1 METSYV
7 NSDGD
12 MGQAHI
18 ISHAKQHDYLMSGEQ
33 EVIVLS
39 NTKLEDKSQ
48 DLAMQKA
55 IEQGVKTE
63 DEWQEYNSKLM
74 PSRQKESYQEYIK
87 SLSNNYTK
95 NIQRQLDKGT
105 LTTAKKDKNYQSLKA
120 IDRNGGLAVEG
131 DLYYLGNVD
140 DYKNKS
146 DAELKRYREF
156 QVKTLTVFYY
166 SDIFQKLNKGCFRG
180 EIHQDEKGATHLQT
194 QKTNYHVN
202 SRGRVEMATGV
213 CEKEALIDL
222 YGSEEELNK
231 RLDLLQAA
239 HNANDKNKKKGVFR
253 TDAVYWDDN
262 NQKLI
267 GKVKP
272 ATKGKRRMRIPELY
286 RMEQMHE
293 LGRIARETAK
303 QYNIDYKVDRKYTTD
318 GVHKTAAGYA
328 SEQKSKEKADKIIED
343 ANKKANETIAN
354 ADRIAKEKLNEIEKQ
369 KIEQDKQ
376 QQLKQRELNERESAV
391 EDREQAQKNRD
402 KVFNREMLDIV
413 APDLDSLKRD
423 DLLNGLNVFIDVKTV
438 TGKIE
443 TQVMNFAKYVGR
455 GLDSL
460 KKVRND
466 PAEPV
471 AKRKSADDKLGHAHQ
486 TIVAHVADE
495 HKDDNIDWTA
505 LFGIDPSLAQPAKT
519 QQTQQTQH
527 KKVQRDDDLEL

>member
-18 ISHAKQHDYLMSGEQ
+18 DSHANQHNYLMSGEQ

-39 NTKLEDKSQ
+39 NTNLKDKSQ
-48 DLAMQKA
+48 DLALQKA

-63 DEWQEYNSKLM
+63 DEWKEYNSKLM

-105 LTTAKKDKNYQSLKA
+105 LTTARKDKNYQSLKA

-131 DLYYLGNVD
+131 NLYYLGNVD

-146 DAELKRYREF
+146 DDELKKYREF
-156 QVKTLTVFYY
+156 QVKTLERFYY
-166 SDIFQKLNKGCFRG
+166 SDIFKKLNKGCFRG

-194 QKTNYHVN
+194 QKTNYHMN
-202 SRGRVEMATGV
+202 SRGRVEMATGA
-213 CEKEALIDL
+213 CQKEALIDL

-239 HNANDKNKKKGVFR
+239 HNANDKNKKKGAFR
-253 TDAVYWDDN
+253 TDDVFWD
-262 NQKLI
+262 NQNYI
-267 GKVKP
+267 GKIKP
-272 ATKGKRRMRIPELY
+272 TTKGKRRMRIPELY
-286 RMEQMHE
+286 RMEQMHA
-293 LGRIARETAK
+293 LGSIALETAK

-343 ANKKANETIAN
+343 ANKKANKIIDKALGLK
-354 ADRIAKEKLNEIEKQ
+354 AKTEQERKELEKERKKQEQKNES
-369 KIEQDKQ
+369 
-376 QQLKQRELNERESAV
+376 LSA
-391 EDREQAQKNRD
+391 REQEIKNHD
-402 KVFNREMLDIV
+402 KVFNRNLLDILD
-413 APDLDSLKRD
+413 PNMDSLKRD
-423 DLLNGLNVFIDVKTV
+423 DLLNNGNVYIHKKTG

-443 TQVMNFAKYVGR
+443 TQVMTVEKYIGHRV
-455 GLDSL
+455 DSL
-460 KKVRND
+460 KEVRSD
-466 PAEPV
+466 SSEPV
-471 AKRKSADDKLGHAHQ
+471 EKRKRADDKLTRVHD
-486 TIVAHVADE
+486 TIADT
-495 HKDDNIDWTA
+495 IDWTDR
-505 LFGIDPSLAQPAKT
+505 FGIDPTKVANPVNPVKKQDS
-519 QQTQQTQH
+519 H
-527 KKVQRDDDLEL
+527 KKVQKDDDLEM

>member
-18 ISHAKQHDYLMSGEQ
+18 DSHANQHDYLMSGEQ

-39 NTKLEDKSQ
+39 NTNLKDKSQ

-63 DEWQEYNSKLM
+63 DEWKVYNSKLM

-87 SLSNNYTK
+87 SLSNNYAK

-105 LTTAKKDKNYQSLKA
+105 LSTARKDKNYQSLKA

-202 SRGRVEMATGV
+202 SRGRVEMATGA
-213 CEKEALIDL
+213 CQKEALIDL

-239 HNANDKNKKKGVFR
+239 HDANDKNKKKGVFR

-343 ANKKANETIAN
+343 ANKQANKIIEDANKRAQEVEESLLERKKRIKEKEEQQAKIDEQQTKRENRLNNIWNNVQEQVNAVKNFVKRTAMRFGLDEKFQNNIANEWMEYPVPREKGGLT
-354 ADRIAKEKLNEIEKQ
+354 KEKYTGSNWALTAIHENPKRFTSEVVK
-369 KIEQDKQ
+369 
-376 QQLKQRELNERESAV
+376 
-391 EDREQAQKNRD
+391 
-402 KVFNREMLDIV
+402 
-413 APDLDSLKRD
+413 DL
-423 DLLNGLNVFIDVKTV
+423 T
-438 TGKIE
+438 
-443 TQVMNFAKYVGR
+443 TQN
-455 GLDSL
+455 
-460 KKVRND
+460 KK
-466 PAEPV
+466 
-471 AKRKSADDKLGHAHQ
+471 
-486 TIVAHVADE
+486 
-495 HKDDNIDWTA
+495 KDDE
-505 LFGIDPSLAQPAKT
+505 
-519 QQTQQTQH
+519 
-527 KKVQRDDDLEL
+527 LEL

>member
-18 ISHAKQHDYLMSGEQ
+18 DSHANQHDYLMSGEQ

-39 NTKLEDKSQ
+39 NTNLKDKSQ
-48 DLAMQKA
+48 DLALQKA

-63 DEWQEYNSKLM
+63 DEWKEYNSKLM

-105 LTTAKKDKNYQSLKA
+105 LTTARKDKNYQSLKA

-146 DAELKRYREF
+146 DDELKKYREF
-156 QVKTLTVFYY
+156 QVKTLERFYY
-166 SDIFQKLNKGCFRG
+166 SDIFKKLNKGCFRG

-194 QKTNYHVN
+194 QKTNYHMN
-202 SRGRVEMATGV
+202 SRGRVEMATGA
-213 CEKEALIDL
+213 CQKEALIEL

-231 RLDLLQAA
+231 RLDLLQKA
-239 HNANDKNKKKGVFR
+239 HDANDDNKKKGVFR
-253 TDAVYWDDN
+253 TDAIYWDDN

-267 GKVKP
+267 GHVKP
-272 ATKGKRRMRIPELY
+272 TTKGKRRMRIPELY

-343 ANKKANETIAN
+343 ANKKAQAKLEHG
-354 ADRIAKEKLNEIEKQ
+354 RKELEKEKKKFEEYKTAEKKKLKQ
-369 KIEQDKQ
+369 KE
-376 QQLKQRELNERESAV
+376 ESLFA
-391 EDREQAQKNRD
+391 REQEITNHD
-402 KVFNREMLDIV
+402 KVFRGNLLDILD
-413 APDLDSLKRD
+413 PDMDSLKRD
-423 DLLNGLNVFIDVKTV
+423 DLINDVNIFVTVKTV

-443 TQVMNFAKYVGR
+443 KQVVTFAKYVGR
-455 GLDSL
+455 KLNSL
-460 KKVRND
+460 KKVRSD
-466 PAEPV
+466 PSQPD
-471 AKRKSADDKLGHAHQ
+471 AKRRSADEKLESVQHA
-486 TIVAHVADE
+486 IVE
-495 HKDDNIDWTA
+495 HGQNNENIDWNTR
-505 LFGIDPSLAQPAKT
+505 FGIDPTKLAKPVNKVKKQDS
-519 QQTQQTQH
+519 H
-527 KKVQRDDDLEL
+527 KKVQKDDDLEL

>member
-1 METSYV
+1 MSAITMETSYV

-18 ISHAKQHDYLMSGEQ
+18 NSHARQHDYLMSGEQ

-39 NTKLEDKSQ
+39 NTKLEDTSQ

-63 DEWQEYNSKLM
+63 DEWKEYNSKLM

-95 NIQRQLDKGT
+95 NIQRQLNKGT

-120 IDRNGGLAVEG
+120 IERNGGLAVEG

-146 DAELKRYREF
+146 DDELKRYREF
-156 QVKTLTVFYY
+156 QVKTLTLFYY

-180 EIHQDEKGATHLQT
+180 EIHQDEKGAIHLQT
-194 QKTNYHVN
+194 QGTNYHMN
-202 SRGRVEMATGV
+202 SRGRVEMATGA
-213 CEKEALIDL
+213 CKKEALIEL

-303 QYNIDYKVDRKYTTD
+303 QYNIDYNVDRKYTTD

-343 ANKKANETIAN
+343 AKKKANKIIDKALGLK
-354 ADRIAKEKLNEIEKQ
+354 AKAEQERKELEKERKKQEQKNES
-369 KIEQDKQ
+369 
-376 QQLKQRELNERESAV
+376 LFA
-391 EDREQAQKNRD
+391 REQAQKNRD
-402 KVFNREMLDIV
+402 EVFNGKMLDIL
-413 APDLDSLKRD
+413 APNMHSATRDELFNDGAINIKERTPTGTVKRRYSIDEYIGLQVDKLKTDRD
-423 DLLNGLNVFIDVKTV
+423 NT
-438 TGKIE
+438 
-443 TQVMNFAKYVGR
+443 FA
-455 GLDSL
+455 
-460 KKVRND
+460 
-466 PAEPV
+466 PV
-471 AKRKSADDKLGHAHQ
+471 EQRKSADNKLARVQHTMAAH
-486 TIVAHVADE
+486 IANE
-495 HKDDNIDWTA
+495 HNDDDVDWGTR
-505 LFGIDPSLAQPAKT
+505 FGIDPALAKSVNKVNNVKK
-519 QQTQQTQH
+519 QH
-527 KKVQRDDDLEL
+527 KKVQKDDDLEM